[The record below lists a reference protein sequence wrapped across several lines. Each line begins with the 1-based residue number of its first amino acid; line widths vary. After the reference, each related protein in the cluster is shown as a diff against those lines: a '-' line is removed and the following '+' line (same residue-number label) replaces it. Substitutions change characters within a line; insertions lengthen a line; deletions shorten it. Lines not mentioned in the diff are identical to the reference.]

1 MSRPRK
7 HNKHLPAY
15 VRIKNGAYLYRDK
28 KLCRVSEGESRMYE
42 KLAEQKKLKHI
53 GAVPAAVAAYK
64 LDYLPTLSDSARKE
78 HSRYLDVFAEEFD
91 RFNVADITA
100 PDIRGAIRDLF
111 PKAPHAARHFRSRVY
126 SFFTW
131 AITEAGLCA
140 INPVRE
146 IVLPKPRAKKT
157 QWTDSLFW
165 SVHDQLDAMHQCY
178 HLLSFLLYQ
187 RTTDIRHLKKTDVQ
201 PPLIRFAPSK
211 VAKLSGA
218 EIDIVITPAI
228 QSVLDRAAAIGRDW
242 KVSSPYVIHTR
253 QGTAYTASGIRS
265 AYRRVDAPS
274 PKSLLPYAMQHAKRK
289 GATVE
294 QLKVGRGHTTI
305 ATTEG
310 YLATHDVPV
319 SEVLQQLP
327 PRVLPT

>member
-7 HNKHLPAY
+7 RDKHLPQY
-15 VRIKNGAYLYRDK
+15 VRVKNGSYVYKDH

-42 KLAEQKKLKHI
+42 KLAERKKLKNL

-64 LDYLPTLSDSARKE
+64 LAYLPTLSQSARKE
-78 HSRYLDVFAEEFD
+78 HSRYLDIFANEFD
-91 RFNVADITA
+91 RFGVADVTA
-100 PDIRGAIRDLF
+100 TDIRGAIRDLF

-131 AITEAGLCA
+131 AVTESGLCA

-146 IVLPKPRAKKT
+146 IILPKPKAKRT
-157 QWTDSLFW
+157 QWTDALFW
-165 SVHDQLDAMHQCY
+165 SVNDQLDDMHQCY
-178 HLLSFLLYQ
+178 HQLSFLLYQ
-187 RTTDIRHLKKTDVQ
+187 RTTDIRHLKKADIQ
-201 PPLIRFAPSK
+201 PPFIRFAPSK
-211 VAKLSGA
+211 VAKSSGA
-218 EIDIVITPAI
+218 EIDVPITPAI
-228 QSVLDRAAAIGRDW
+228 QAVMDRAAAIGKAW
-242 KVSSPYVIHTR
+242 KVISPYVIHTR

-265 AYRRVDAPS
+265 AYRRAHAPS
-274 PKSLLPYAMQHAKRK
+274 PKSLLPYAMQSAKRK